1 LVSITSDQNI
11 IFFDVE
17 KDLKRVKQIVGYND
31 EIIDV
36 AYIGEEESHL
46 AVAANS
52 EQIRI
57 FNLKAF
63 ECDLVYGHSD
73 IVICL
78 DKNSDGTL
86 LVSGSKDNT
95 AKVWALDLENE
106 DADERY
112 KCIGTCVGHTEAIG
126 TVALTRKTDGI
137 LLTGSQDR
145 TIKCWDLS
153 TGGMWN
159 RHLCS
164 FQVSLVMFRS
174 VLTKDIMLSLS

>member
-1 LVSITSDQNI
+1 VSITSDQNI
-11 IFFDVE
+11 IFFDISNN
-17 KDLKRVKQIVGYND
+17 LKRVKQIVGYND

-36 AYIGEEESHL
+36 AYIGEEETHL

-52 EQIRI
+52 EQIRV
-57 FNLKAF
+57 FNLKKF
-63 ECDLVYGHSD
+63 ECDLVYGHTD

-78 DKNSDGTL
+78 DRNTDGTL
-86 LVSGSKDNT
+86 MASGSKDNT
-95 AKVWALDLENE
+95 AKVWTLDLENE

-126 TVALTRKTDGI
+126 AVALTRKTDGL

-153 TGGMWN
+153 TAGESLHFIVSFSPKGVIEIETN
-159 RHLCS
+159 RVNS
-164 FQVSLVMFRS
+164 FLLR
-174 VLTKDIMLSLS
+174 

>member
-1 LVSITSDQNI
+1 M
-11 IFFDVE
+11 
-17 KDLKRVKQIVGYND
+17 GYND

-36 AYIGEEESHL
+36 AYIGEEETHL

-52 EQIRI
+52 EQIRV
-57 FNLKAF
+57 FNLKEF

-78 DKNSDGTL
+78 DRNTDGTL
-86 LVSGSKDNT
+86 MASGSKDNT
-95 AKVWALDLENE
+95 AKVWTLDLENE

-126 TVALTRKTDGI
+126 AVALTRKTDGL

-153 TGGMWN
+153 TAGKHFFFLLTILDSLTTVDMN
-159 RHLCS
+159 LSTNFHL
-164 FQVSLVMFRS
+164 FFLLNDR
-174 VLTKDIMLSLS
+174 LG